1 VSSPTAAR
9 KRLSVGGAWINGC
22 GLWATYRLWAILL
35 RHSLARPAF
44 SRPPCGV
51 SEQHYIMDTAKANR
65 SVPQPRP
72 NGFAFRSQ
80 SPPSVSLVNRGTKM
94 RDTSLPG
101 IRTRAIPPAPDMP
114 WLIEQTPRLRQEL
127 LVRQA
132 QAVRP
137 PVRPLG
143 RERPLTVNVGT
154 ALRSFYA
161 DVLKE
166 PLPPELARLAR
177 ALQDRDG

>member
-1 VSSPTAAR
+1 
-9 KRLSVGGAWINGC
+9 
-22 GLWATYRLWAILL
+22 
-35 RHSLARPAF
+35 
-44 SRPPCGV
+44 
-51 SEQHYIMDTAKANR
+51 
-65 SVPQPRP
+65 
-72 NGFAFRSQ
+72 
-80 SPPSVSLVNRGTKM
+80 M

-114 WLIEQTPRLRQEL
+114 WLIEQTPRLHQEL

-132 QAVRP
+132 QA
-137 PVRPLG
+137 VRPLG

-177 ALQDRDG
+177 ALQVMLGK